1 MIDDIRNAFI
11 RLEPQ
16 VEESSATAH
25 FVFDAKME
33 FFEGHFPHESI
44 LPGVFQIE
52 MVRITME
59 KLFGETLG
67 IRLVKN
73 SKFMQKVAPMDKLS
87 VAATYVEEDNDLKTR
102 ATIKVGDDTV
112 SKFTLFLTRQPD
124 APESRS

>member
-16 VEESSATAH
+16 AEESSATAH
-25 FVFDAKME
+25 FIFDEKME
-33 FFEGHFPHESI
+33 FFEGHFSHESI

-59 KLFGETLG
+59 KLLGETLG

-73 SKFMQKVAPMDKLS
+73 SKFMQKVAPMDELS
-87 VAATYVEEDNDLKTR
+87 VAATYVEKDRDLQTK
-102 ATIKVGDDTV
+102 AIIKVGDNTV
-112 SKFTLFLTRQPD
+112 SKFTLFLTRQPG
-124 APESRS
+124 APDSRS